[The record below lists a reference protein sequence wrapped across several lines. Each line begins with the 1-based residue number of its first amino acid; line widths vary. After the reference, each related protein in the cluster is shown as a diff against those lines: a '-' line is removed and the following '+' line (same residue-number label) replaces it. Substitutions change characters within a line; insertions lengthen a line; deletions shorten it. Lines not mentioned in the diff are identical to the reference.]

1 MDPENHW
8 RAITG
13 AALAAL
19 LWTGGASGETVL
31 SPRDYCAANGGTTL
45 ETGNPDIHMCC
56 YSASRRCVAA
66 NDRSRTSVRASY
78 PDGSEPELRIAN
90 KERNGSSR

>member
-13 AALAAL
+13 TALAAL
-19 LWTGGASGETVL
+19 LGTGGASGETVL

-45 ETGNPDIHMCC
+45 ETGNPDVHICC

-66 NDRSRTSVRASY
+66 NDRSRTSVRSSY
-78 PDGSEPELRIAN
+78 PGSSDDELRVAK
-90 KERNGSSR
+90 KERQEQLR